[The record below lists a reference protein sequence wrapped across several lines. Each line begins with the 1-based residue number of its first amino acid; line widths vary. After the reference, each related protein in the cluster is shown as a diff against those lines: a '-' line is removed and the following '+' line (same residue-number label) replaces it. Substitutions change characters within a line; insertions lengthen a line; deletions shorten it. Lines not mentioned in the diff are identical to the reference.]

1 VINQHRYSSHQEKL
15 CCLEWDMGVRTFR
28 STKTA
33 LMLGSDL
40 NILSEN
46 SNIDIKEETH
56 KESAWLFQPA
66 KKNFVG

>member
-1 VINQHRYSSHQEKL
+1 
-15 CCLEWDMGVRTFR
+15 MGVRTFR